1 MMRARDAMKN
11 FRILSAV
18 AFAAALFFAQGITQ
32 ALAMDLQH
40 ARAQKDLRP
49 KLKQS
54 LEDNLSDVA
63 EPYFN
68 EQDAAKSKGGKYL
81 DLQQKFEYLPTYG
94 PHNQLTVSCK
104 MGGVEYDLS
113 KKGGTSK
120 GLATGVLKYLVFT
133 YALQGGKWVQ
143 VAKPKWESQD
153 LGVAG
158 AKQMREGL
166 ARGEKR
172 KAAVAKAMQT
182 HQAASAAAAAAQR
195 AADHSGQ

>member
-1 MMRARDAMKN
+1 MKN
-11 FRILSAV
+11 FKILSAV
-18 AFAAALFFAQGITQ
+18 ALAAALFFSPGVSHAFSR
-32 ALAMDLQH
+32 DLQH
-40 ARAQKDLRP
+40 ARAQKDLTP
-49 KLKQS
+49 ALQHS
-54 LEDNLSDVA
+54 LEDKLSEVA

-68 EQDAAKSKGGKYL
+68 QQDDLKAKKGKYL
-81 DLQQKFEYLPTYG
+81 DLQMKFEYLPTYG
-94 PHNQLTVSCK
+94 PHNQLVVSCK

-113 KKGGTSK
+113 KPGGTSK

-133 YALQGGKWVQ
+133 YALEGKNWVQ

-172 KAAVAKAMQT
+172 KAAVEKMMQT
-182 HQAASAAAAAAQR
+182 RQAASAAAAAAQK
-195 AADHSGQ
+195 AADRSSH